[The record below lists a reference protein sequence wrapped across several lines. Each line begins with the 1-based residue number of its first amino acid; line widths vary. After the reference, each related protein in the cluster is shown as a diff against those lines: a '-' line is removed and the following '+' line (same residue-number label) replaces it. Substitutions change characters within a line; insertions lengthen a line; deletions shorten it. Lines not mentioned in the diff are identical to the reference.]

1 LTTEDNGRIGSGFPP
16 GGGPRYEGTKG
27 NGGSDRDMSRSASG
41 KRPADG
47 RNEPVVVLENVT
59 LRLRDRF
66 LLDGTSWRIYPGEHW
81 AVLGPNGAGKSTLV
95 GAIAGRVSHVR
106 GKITGRNGSTCP
118 NGIGYVSFELQDFLM
133 GQAEWREA
141 ADAFAGKT
149 GKGYRAGEAILSG
162 LSQDEMDRE
171 AFRRIDRIFGIENL
185 LDRGFTGLS
194 TGETRK
200 IIIAR
205 ALLKSPRILVLDEPF
220 AGLDAP
226 SKEKLRQVVE
236 ALAEEGTQVILVTHR
251 REEILPFISHVIGVR
266 EGRVTFQ
273 GTRRAALSPRNLDRL
288 FGGGRREFSP
298 AAASPEKAP
307 FRDKTGPVL
316 VEMKGVSVRYGAVQ
330 VLRNVHWTVRAG
342 ENWAV
347 LGPNGS
353 GKSTL
358 MSLISADNL
367 QAYSNDITLFG
378 RRRGTGEAAA
388 DIRARIG
395 VVSSELQGRYRRE
408 DTAFHVVAS
417 GLFDSIGL
425 YRNLSPEE
433 KKKVRDQIYRFRIG
447 DIAGRPFAHLSY
459 GERRMVLLARA
470 LVKPPELL
478 ILDEPCQGLDG
489 PNRRALLDLIDET
502 GRRGE
507 TTLLYVTHFEDE
519 IPRSIDRVLRLG
531 GPLDSTATVSFR

>member
-1 LTTEDNGRIGSGFPP
+1 LKIQDNGRLGNGFPP
-16 GGGPRYEGTKG
+16 GGGSRHGAGKA
-27 NGGSDRDMSRSASG
+27 NGGSDWDMIG
-41 KRPADG
+41 DTFGERPAESRD
-47 RNEPVVVLENVT
+47 EPLVSLENVT

-66 LLDGTSWRIYPGEHW
+66 LFAGTSWRIFPGENW
-81 AVLGPNGAGKSTLV
+81 AVLGPNGAGKSTLA
-95 GAIAGRVSHVR
+95 GAVAGRVPHVR
-106 GKITGRNGSTCP
+106 GKITGRNGNTCP
-118 NGIGYVSFELQDFLM
+118 NGIGYVSFELEDFLV
-133 GQAEWREA
+133 GQAEWRAA
-141 ADAFAGKT
+141 ADGFAGKI
-149 GKGYRAGEAILSG
+149 GKGYEAKEAILSG
-162 LSQDEMDRE
+162 FSHEETDRE
-171 AFRRIDRIFGIENL
+171 AFRRVNGMLGIENL

-200 IIIAR
+200 VIIAR

-226 SKEKLRQVVE
+226 SKERLRQVVE
-236 ALAEEGTQVILVTHR
+236 DLADKGTQVILVTHR
-251 REEILPFISHVIGVR
+251 REEIPPFISHVIGVR
-266 EGRVTFQ
+266 EGRVAFQ
-273 GTRRAALSPRNLDRL
+273 GTRREALAPRNLDSL

-298 AAASPEKAP
+298 AAASTEKP
-307 FRDKTGPVL
+307 PSRDKAGPVL
-316 VEMKGVSVRYGAVQ
+316 VEMKGVTVRYGAVQ

-358 MSLISADNL
+358 MSLISADNP

-378 RRRGTGEAAA
+378 RRRGTGETAA

-408 DTAFHVVAS
+408 DTAFDVVAS
-417 GLFDSIGL
+417 GLFDSVGL

-433 KKKVRDQIYRFRIG
+433 KKKVRDQVYRFRLG
-447 DIAGRPFAHLSY
+447 EIAGRPFAHLSY

-489 PNRRALLDLIDET
+489 PNRQALLDLIEET

-519 IPRSIDRVLRLG
+519 IPRSIDRFLRLG
-531 GPLDSTATVSFR
+531 GPRHSGATVSFR